1 MIELASVIRDLR
13 EELARAIAAAEGEAL
28 RFELG
33 SIELELSVALERS
46 GQAGAKVRFWV
57 MESGA
62 EATSSATSTQRISLA
77 LQPTLTGPTATAAT
91 VTTAHNSPYVT
102 GRADAR
108 ER

>member
-1 MIELASVIRDLR
+1 MIELANVIRDLR

-46 GQAGAKVRFWV
+46 RQAGAKVRFWV
-57 MESGA
+57 VESGA
-62 EATSSATSTQRISLA
+62 DAASGATSTQRISLA
-77 LQPTLTGPTATAAT
+77 LQPTLMGADIPPL
-91 VTTAHNSPYVT
+91 VS
-102 GRADAR
+102 GRADAN